1 MKVKANDRQVEEHE
15 ILRHWNL
22 TERYPI
28 RLTGKPTWLW
38 TFADDHGTYLEKAG
52 NILVIT
58 WEPPKITVLTIQID
72 QSLMIFI
79 FRLKRIYFIL
89 RASEW
94 NKQEKKVICQ
104 KSLRWKTGQNTE
116 DGSLQKT
123 ILSNSGLSYKRQ
135 KEVLLLCTLKKVL
148 VHLKQIVKQWKVL
161 VAKLKSLKSTKMKT
175 IWKFYLTKDP
185 CWSSRHIEHTGIFL
199 KY

>member
-1 MKVKANDRQVEEHE
+1 MKVKDKDRQVEEHE

-22 TERYPI
+22 TERYSI

-52 NILVIT
+52 NIFSDYLGA
-58 WEPPKITVLTIQID
+58 PKITVLTIQID
-72 QSLMIFI
+72 QSLMVFI
-79 FRLKRIYFIL
+79 FRLKTIYFIW

-148 VHLKQIVKQWKVL
+148 VHLKQIWKQSKVL
-161 VAKLKSLKSTKMKT
+161 VGKLKSLKSTKMLE
-175 IWKFYLTKDP
+175 ISQRDITKD
-185 CWSSRHIEHTGIFL
+185 HHQDI
-199 KY
+199 